1 MLCYGP
7 CKNGLNT
14 KTVGFFFFSAGDIAG
29 WKKKN
34 LAVHKWEELFG
45 SVSQQISQWFSY
57 LAHNLLEVYI
67 ISARPHYYHFLP
79 CTSFFFHLL
88 LFFKSPRT
96 MPPFWMALF
105 ILHNSK

>member
-1 MLCYGP
+1 MR
-7 CKNGLNT
+7 
-14 KTVGFFFFSAGDIAG
+14 
-29 WKKKN
+29 KKKN
-34 LAVHKWEELFG
+34 LAVQKWEELSG

-57 LAHNLLEVYI
+57 LAHDLLEVYI

-79 CTSFFFHLL
+79 CTFLKFL

-96 MPPFWMALF
+96 MPSFWIALF